1 MRARLLLPALLVALC
16 AASASAQSPRAP
28 SPGSQK
34 PGAPFKECAHCPEM
48 VSVAPG
54 TLGRAT
60 IDYRFAYSKD
70 KISLRDWKQCVLANQ
85 CQPLGATATAGPEP
99 ATPSWLDIQQY
110 LTWLSLETGHDYRL
124 LSETEWE
131 YVTKTAGLRTDA
143 LEWTSDCWHPDR
155 VAAPLDGSSWD
166 AEGDCRYHVARGRR
180 AGETSTGT
188 RYRFLFNATD
198 PALGFRVARA
208 L

>member
-16 AASASAQSPRAP
+16 AASASAQGPRAP
-28 SPGSQK
+28 TPG
-34 PGAPFKECAHCPEM
+34 GLFKDCPHCPEM
-48 VSVAPG
+48 VSVPPG
-54 TLGRAT
+54 RLGRAT
-60 IDYRFAYSKD
+60 IDYRLAYSRD
-70 KISLRDWKQCVLANQ
+70 KISLRDWKQCVLASQ
-85 CQPLGATATAGPEP
+85 CQPLGAIASAGPEP
-99 ATPSWLDIQQY
+99 AAASWLDIQQY

-131 YVTKTAGLRTDA
+131 YVAKSAALGVDA

-166 AEGDCRYHVARGRR
+166 ADGDCRYHVARGRR
-180 AGETSTGT
+180 AGETSTTT

-198 PALGFRVARA
+198 PALGFRVART

>member
-1 MRARLLLPALLVALC
+1 MRARLLLPALVVVALGV
-16 AASASAQSPRAP
+16 ASASAQSPR
-28 SPGSQK
+28 
-34 PGAPFKECAHCPEM
+34 PGAAFKDCPQCPEM
-48 VSVAPG
+48 VSVASG
-54 TLGRAT
+54 ALGRAT
-60 IDYRFAYSKD
+60 IGYRVAYSKD

-85 CQPLGATATAGPEP
+85 CQPLGTMATAGPEP
-99 ATPSWLDIQQY
+99 ATASWLDIQQY
-110 LTWLSLETGHDYRL
+110 LTWLSLETGHEYRL

-131 YVTKTAGLRTDA
+131 YVTKTAGLRIDA

-180 AGETSTGT
+180 AGEPSTAT

-198 PALGFRVARA
+198 PALGFRVARR
-208 L
+208 LE

>member
-1 MRARLLLPALLVALC
+1 MRARLLLPALLVVALG
-16 AASASAQSPRAP
+16 AASASAQSPR
-28 SPGSQK
+28 
-34 PGAPFKECAHCPEM
+34 PGAPFRDCPHCPEM

-54 TLGRAT
+54 TLGRAS
-60 IDYRFAYSKD
+60 IEYRVAYSKD

-99 ATPSWLDIQQY
+99 VAASWLDIQQY
-110 LTWLSLETGHDYRL
+110 LAWLNLETGHEYRL

-131 YVTKTAGLRTDA
+131 YVTKTAGMRIDA

-155 VAAPLDGSSWD
+155 VAAPLDGSSWE

-180 AGETSTGT
+180 ALETSTAT

-198 PALGFRVARA
+198 PALGFRVART
-208 L
+208 LE

>member
-28 SPGSQK
+28 SPGVL
-34 PGAPFKECAHCPEM
+34 FKECQHCPEM
-48 VSVAPG
+48 VSVVPG

-70 KISLRDWKQCVLANQ
+70 KISLRNWKQCVLANQ
-85 CQPLGATATAGPEP
+85 CQPLGAMATAGPEP

-110 LTWLSLETGHDYRL
+110 LTWLSLETGHEYRL

-131 YVTKTAGLRTDA
+131 YVTKTAGLRIDA

-155 VAAPLDGSSWD
+155 VGAPLDGSSWD

-180 AGETSTGT
+180 AGESPSAT
-188 RYRFLFNATD
+188 RYRFLFNAAD
-198 PALGFRVARA
+198 PALGFRVART

>member
-28 SPGSQK
+28 SPG
-34 PGAPFKECAHCPEM
+34 APFKECQHCPEM

-85 CQPLGATATAGPEP
+85 CQPLGAMATAGPEP

-131 YVTKTAGLRTDA
+131 YVTKTAELRIDA

-180 AGETSTGT
+180 AGETSTTT
-188 RYRFLFNATD
+188 RYRFLFNASD
-198 PALGFRVARA
+198 PALGFRVART